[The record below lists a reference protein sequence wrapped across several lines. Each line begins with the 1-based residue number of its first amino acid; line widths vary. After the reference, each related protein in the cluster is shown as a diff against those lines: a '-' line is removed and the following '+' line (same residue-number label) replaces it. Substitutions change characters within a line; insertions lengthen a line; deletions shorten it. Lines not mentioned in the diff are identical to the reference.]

1 MLREYKIMS
10 TKLIVIEDDLASV
23 TLLKRYLKRASWNP
37 ELHHFEYGSDAIE
50 FFEGNEHLDMV
61 LLLDLNLP
69 DMGGLDI
76 LATIRD
82 DSRYADLPVVIL
94 TTSNLYHEREEA
106 VRLGVEHFLEKP
118 FNFDLLISLMQKL
131 NVNFASA

>member
-1 MLREYKIMS
+1 MS

-23 TLLKRYLKRASWNP
+23 ALLKRYLKRASWNP
-37 ELHHFEYGSDAIE
+37 EFHHFEYGSDALE
-50 FFEGNEHLDMV
+50 FFNGNQHLDMV

-76 LATIRD
+76 LATLRD
-82 DSRYADLPVVIL
+82 DTRYAELPVVIL
-94 TTSNLYHEREEA
+94 TTSNLEHEREEA

-118 FNFDLLISLMQKL
+118 FNFNSLISLMQSL
-131 NVNFASA
+131 NANFASA